1 MLGPIEV
8 VGADGT
14 AIDTGTPRHREV
26 LAALAV
32 DVGRVVSTDSL
43 LARVWAESARGA
55 THANLQAIISRL
67 RTRLR
72 EAATGLSIATVAPG
86 YRLEVPAGAYDA
98 VAFTDGV
105 ATARHA
111 FASGDVAAARAAIA
125 QALACW
131 RGEAFADI
139 AQPFAQAEA
148 ARLDG
153 LRLTAEELAAEI
165 DLAAGD
171 DTAAVQRLQP
181 LVAAHPLR
189 EPLRAQLMLAH
200 YRGGRQADALA
211 EYASLREVLVDE
223 LGVDPGPDLQLLHQR
238 ILQQD
243 PTLVPEVAPLPP
255 EPPQL
260 RTPEP
265 VRPAERLSMRVV
277 RSGDAGEAPVVT
289 AGDLP
294 GELLGRDDDIA
305 YLADLV
311 AGDAPRL
318 ITLTGVG
325 GVGKTRLA
333 HAVAAA
339 ARPAFDDGAVAVPLA
354 PLLDP
359 GEVVP
364 AIARAVGVEEGLDPF
379 RELVAVLRPRR
390 MLLVLDN
397 LEHLLAAAPG
407 IAALVAA
414 CPRLSVLVTSRT
426 PLRVR
431 GEAQYPVQPLALP
444 YAATAA
450 VPSGRPAAIGPRTSS
465 ASLSAGETAAI
476 ATSPAVQLFV
486 ERAAA
491 VNPTFGLTPANAAAV
506 ATLCRRLGGI
516 PLALELAAA
525 RSRLLSPAVML
536 ERLDEVMAGPG
547 ARDLPA
553 RQRTMRATLEWS
565 HGLLGPDEQDLFA
578 RLSVFVD
585 GFGLAAAEEVGGE
598 GGAVVPLLDALVEQ
612 SLVVAEPDAAG
623 GPRFRMLEP
632 VVQYAATRLSPE
644 ESRSARNAHLAFY
657 LRLAEEVEPR
667 FRGAGTVE
675 ALALCEREHA
685 NLVAAIEWALASDQ
699 ADLGGRLGWAIW
711 LFWWLRGNLREGR
724 RLMEV
729 VRREASSPL
738 IQVWAAGV
746 LGAMT
751 FAQGDLRAARVWSEG
766 AELGRRIGDSD
777 AESHCV
783 AGEGLI
789 ALAEEDLDLAVD
801 RFRRAIELCEAAG
814 LRRAWLWTLAH
825 VWLGTVEV
833 LRGHVDQAAELVD
846 LALSAGRARGD
857 RLAVYIALFTAAQ
870 VSVVSGDTDRARA
883 QLEEGILLSRDTGD
897 LANLAYFLEALA
909 VADARDG
916 RLDRVGWLVGAA
928 AALRDGVG
936 SNVYGYYRPDPVM
949 LAEAQQVAREAR
961 PSAYDLEVAQGRA
974 LGVEEMIRLATSR
987 EPQAAGK

>member
-1 MLGPIEV
+1 MPDQSALALTRATALRVLGPIEV
-8 VGADGT
+8 VGADGSSV
-14 AIDTGTPRHREV
+14 DMGSPRHREV

-32 DVGRVVSTDSL
+32 DVGRVVSTDGL

-55 THANLQAIISRL
+55 TNANLQAIISRL

-72 EAATGLSIATVAPG
+72 EAGTGLSIATVAPG
-86 YRLEVPAGAYDA
+86 YRLDVPAGAYDA
-98 VAFTDGV
+98 AAFVEGV
-105 ATARHA
+105 ATARQA
-111 FASGDVAAARAAIA
+111 FASGDVAGAREAVGA
-125 QALACW
+125 ALARW

-171 DTAAVQRLQP
+171 DGAAVQRLQP

-200 YRGGRQADALA
+200 YRGGRQAEALA
-211 EYASLREVLVDE
+211 EYAALREVLVDE
-223 LGVDPGPDLQLLHQR
+223 LGVDPGPDLQQLYQR

-243 PTLVPEVAPLPP
+243 PTLVPDLAPVAPAPP
-255 EPPQL
+255 RP
-260 RTPEP
+260 RTP
-265 VRPAERLSMRVV
+265 RPAGVPSVPAV
-277 RSGDAGEAPVVT
+277 PVSPAPAHPDEAPMVP
-289 AGDLP
+289 AADLP
-294 GELLGRDDDIA
+294 GELLGRAEDVA
-305 YLADLV
+305 YLAGLV
-311 AGDAPRL
+311 AGEAPRL

-333 HAVAAA
+333 HAVATA
-339 ARPAFDDGAVAVPLA
+339 ARPAFDDDVVSVPLA
-354 PLLDP
+354 PLLDA
-359 GEVVP
+359 GEVIP
-364 AIARAVGVEEGLDPF
+364 AIARAVGGVEGLDPF
-379 RELVAVLRPRR
+379 RELVAVLRQRR

-397 LEHLLAAAPG
+397 LEHLLTAAPD

-431 GEAQYPVQPLALP
+431 GEAQYPVQPLGLP
-444 YAATAA
+444 ATTLPQDAPAVETIAA
-450 VPSGRPAAIGPRTSS
+450 
-465 ASLSAGETAAI
+465 
-476 ATSPAVQLFV
+476 SPAVRLFV
-486 ERAAA
+486 ERASA
-491 VNPTFGLTPANAAAV
+491 VNPSFELTAANAAAI
-506 ATLCRRLGGI
+506 ATVCRRLAGI
-516 PLALELAAA
+516 PLALGLAAA
-525 RSRLLSPAVML
+525 RSRLLSPAAML

-565 HGLLGPDEQDLFA
+565 HGLLSPAEQRLFA

-585 GFGLAAAEEVGGE
+585 GFGLEAAEEVGGE
-598 GGAVVPLLDALVEQ
+598 GCAVVPLLDALVEQ
-612 SLVVAEPDAAG
+612 SLVVAEPEASG

-632 VVQYAATRLSPE
+632 VLQYAATRLDPDE
-644 ESRSARNAHLAFY
+644 ERSARNAHLAFY
-657 LRLAEEVEPR
+657 LRLADETEPKY
-667 FRGAGTVE
+667 RGPGTIE

-685 NLVAAIEWALASDQ
+685 NLVAAIEWSLASGQ

-724 RLMEV
+724 RLMEA
-729 VRREASSPL
+729 VRREATSPL
-738 IQVWAAGV
+738 IRVWAAGV
-746 LGAMT
+746 LGGMT
-751 FAQGDLRAARVWSEG
+751 FAQGDLQAARVWTEG
-766 AELGRRIGDSD
+766 ARLGREIGDPD

-783 AGEGLI
+783 AGEGLV

-801 RFRRAIELCEAAG
+801 RFRRAIELCEEAG
-814 LRRAWLWTLAH
+814 LRREWLWTLAH

-833 LRGHVDQAAELVD
+833 LRGHVEPAAELVD
-846 LALSAGRARGD
+846 LALSAGRARED

-870 VSVVSGDTDRARA
+870 ISVVSGDTERARS

-909 VADARDG
+909 VADAQDG
-916 RLDRVGWLVGAA
+916 RLDRVGRLVGAA
-928 AALRDGVG
+928 AVLREGVG
-936 SNVYGYYRPDPVM
+936 ANVYGYYRPDPEM
-949 LAEAQQVAREAR
+949 LAEAQRVAREAE
-961 PSAYDLEVAQGRA
+961 PAAYDLEVERGRSLDVA
-974 LGVEEMIRLATSR
+974 DMIALATGR
-987 EPQAAGK
+987 ERQAAGK